1 VRTASGSYSVHTQR
15 VKGPYGLLRLTG
27 GEVERVPT
35 VRLGV
40 ERGGAV
46 TSRGRGEAMQSRTR
60 GNVDVADRGRRRDE
74 ELQRAASLVAAGS
87 PSPPLLLLRSLPF
100 LRFSSPL
107 GGGGWEGEKFHKLG
121 FSWRP
126 RLALYAVRL
135 GWRARGGPG
144 RRGAAWME
152 RARRGRRGA
161 PPGGPRWGLA
171 CKQKGDRAARFA
183 AGVVV

>member
-1 VRTASGSYSVHTQR
+1 MAGIKVRTASGSYSVHTQR

-87 PSPPLLLLRSLPF
+87 PSPLLLLLSLPF
-100 LRFSSPL
+100 LCFPSLL
-107 GGGGWEGEKFHKLG
+107 GGGGWEGEN
-121 FSWRP
+121 SP
-126 RLALYAVRL
+126 S
-135 GWRARGGPG
+135 
-144 RRGAAWME
+144 
-152 RARRGRRGA
+152 
-161 PPGGPRWGLA
+161 
-171 CKQKGDRAARFA
+171 
-183 AGVVV
+183 